1 MAKNHSRPLLRSFT
15 SEHTLNDVNNEI
27 PSMLLFMDQAIE
39 KYEEELARIRRARAE
54 LAAGPDRRH
63 RKQTSPDG
71 KGDSAAAQESPYDTG
86 SIGELLMDALR
97 IKGRL
102 TVKQIHEWVTAHGKI
117 AQYHT
122 VSSMVG
128 YYNKKKYIK
137 RVAVGTYEIANEPPR
152 SNRAPTPELTNG
164 ASLPRNGRPH

>member
-1 MAKNHSRPLLRSFT
+1 MSKNHSRPLLCSQT
-15 SEHTLNDVNNEI
+15 TDHTLKVVNNEI

-39 KYEEELARIRRARAE
+39 RYEEELARIRRARAE
-54 LAAGPDRRH
+54 LANGPDRRH
-63 RKQTSPDG
+63 RKQAPSNGAEND
-71 KGDSAAAQESPYDTG
+71 AESHAFK

-97 IKGRL
+97 EEGPL
-102 TVKQIHEWVTAHGKI
+102 TVKQIHRWVTAHGKI

-137 RVAVGTYEIANEPPR
+137 RVAVGTYEIGNEPQR
-152 SNRAPTPELTNG
+152 RNGAPVPELTNG
-164 ASLPRNGRPH
+164 APLPKNGRPH

>member
-1 MAKNHSRPLLRSFT
+1 MSKNKFKHPLHSFT
-15 SEHTLNDVNNEI
+15 FDHSLNDVNNEI

-63 RKQTSPDG
+63 RKPTSSNGNVDEG
-71 KGDSAAAQESPYDTG
+71 SVQGSPYDTG

-97 IKGRL
+97 TRGRL
-102 TVKQIHEWVTAHGKI
+102 TVKQIHEWVTAHGKF

-152 SNRAPTPELTNG
+152 RGRAPVPQLTNG
-164 ASLPRNGRPH
+164 APVPKNGRP